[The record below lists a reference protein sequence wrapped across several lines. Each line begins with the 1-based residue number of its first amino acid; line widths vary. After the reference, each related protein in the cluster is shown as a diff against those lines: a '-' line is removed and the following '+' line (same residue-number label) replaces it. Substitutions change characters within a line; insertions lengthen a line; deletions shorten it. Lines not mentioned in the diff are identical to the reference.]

1 MWCTSG
7 LSVSL
12 LDEARWLLLSRL
24 LVLGQVLLNFSYL
37 SVDDDGGALLVTI
50 NFMFM
55 RSISSSD
62 SEVYF
67 NEGKY
72 QKAKRTAPGPTQ
84 VFQLTDTLREEDTY
98 F

>member
-1 MWCTSG
+1 M
-7 LSVSL
+7 
-12 LDEARWLLLSRL
+12 LLSRL

-37 SVDDDGGALLVTI
+37 SVDDGGALLVTI

-62 SEVYF
+62 SEVYIYF
-67 NEGKY
+67 NEEKY
-72 QKAKRTAPGPTQ
+72 QKAKRTAPGPPQ